1 MGYIGDHKQS
11 PESLPFQSKM
21 LLQYKEVFLQAM
33 RTAHSYLTKDL
44 TVCKIILRVI
54 NEGLSLSL
62 CNIGLSYFNLS
73 INQKQKRDN

>member
-1 MGYIGDHKQS
+1 MGIFVLIQTSIFQSKPLFMGYIGDHKQS

-44 TVCKIILRVI
+44 TVCKIIK
-54 NEGLSLSL
+54 S
-62 CNIGLSYFNLS
+62 
-73 INQKQKRDN
+73 QKWRAASVFM